1 MLRKGYV
8 FLSVGILLSAAALLC
23 LSLPTAVDQTRLANS
38 QSSLLAA
45 QQADTSLAAARVAAN
60 FGQLPLRFEANE
72 GQVDPRASFL
82 ARGRGY
88 SVLLE
93 NDGLTMILEAPPS
106 ATLQKGWTPPVE
118 RRRQAL
124 RRSAERAALQ
134 MRFVGAN
141 SAPVMEGVERQETRT
156 NYLLGN
162 DPLRWHT
169 NVPSYG
175 RVQYSQ
181 IYPGVDLVYYGQQQR
196 LEYDFVVAPGR
207 DPGNIRMRFSGA
219 EDQRVD
225 QDGALVLTVKGREVR
240 QMAPKAYQ
248 EIAGE
253 RRPVEARYVLQANDR
268 EVRFALGAY
277 DPARPLT
284 IDPAIVYSTYFGG
297 TGDESARAIAVDGT
311 GNVFLTGF
319 TTSPGLATAGVFQNT
334 YNGAAEVGYVMK
346 LNSTATLVTY
356 FTYLGGALN
365 TDFDEGDAIAVDA
378 GGNAYVGGLTGSAD
392 FPVTAGAAQFVYGGS
407 AFNNGFLC
415 KLNSTGSAL
424 TYATFMGGN
433 GPQGDGVNSLVVD
446 GAGAVYATGFTT
458 SANLPVTAGVLQTV
472 YGGTTGGNTGDAFV
486 VKLAINGTS
495 FTYLTYL
502 GGASDEVG
510 FAIQIDAS
518 GNAYLAGDTQTT
530 NFVTTAGVIQPAY
543 GGGTFDGFVAE
554 VNPAATAL
562 VFYTYFGG
570 PGNDH
575 IFGMARSAAGNL
587 YLTGATTSTM
597 GFPST
602 AGAAQPAFAGGTAG
616 GFGDAYVAELNS
628 SASSAVYFT
637 YLGGTLDDAGSDIK
651 VDSTG
656 FAYVAGFTKSTNFPV
671 TPTANQGANGGGQD
685 AFIAKL
691 RPGGTQVVYASY
703 HGGAGT
709 ENVTRMVID
718 ANGAAY
724 FTGDTNSNPFPTTAG
739 VVQTAFGGGT
749 SDTFVAK
756 LDLSAATSD
765 FVPASLVFASQAT
778 NTSSAAQNITYTNI
792 GNATLNVASITT
804 TGDFS
809 RTTTCG
815 ATILAGANC
824 TISVTFTPTATGMR
838 VGSVIVTDSA
848 TGSPHTLG
856 LTGTGVAPAVV
867 LSSANVVF
875 GNQNVGSTSAAMPV
889 TLTNSGTSPLNITG
903 FAISGGNAGDFGQ
916 TNNCGT
922 PPVALP
928 AGMSCTINFT
938 FTPSGAGAR
947 ATTFTITDD
956 APSPGSTQAVA
967 LSGTGVAPVGGDFS
981 ITTNSNTVTILV
993 GGTATFSLSLN
1004 PIGNFTGTV
1013 TLTCTGAPALTNCA
1027 VPPPVTLNGVN
1038 SSSAAVVF
1046 TTTGRSSAPPAPG
1059 GRRMPPA
1066 FFLLLAAGIAALAA
1080 LFAPVP
1086 ARLRLRYL
1094 APAIAVLAL
1103 TVFGAACVTGSRGT
1117 QPGTYPLVVNGTSGG
1132 LSHNINLTVIVK

>member
-1 MLRKGYV
+1 MHRKGYV
-8 FLSVGILLSAAALLC
+8 FLSLGILVSAAVLLC
-23 LSLPTAVDQTRLANS
+23 LSMPSAFDQSRLAKS
-38 QSSLLAA
+38 QPSLLAA

-60 FGQLPLRFEANE
+60 FGQLPLRFEANQ
-72 GQVDPRASFL
+72 GQVDRRASFL

-93 NDGLTMILEAPPS
+93 NDGLTMILDAPPS
-106 ATLQKGWTPPVE
+106 AAQQKGRTSAFD
-118 RRRQAL
+118 RRREAL
-124 RRSAERAALQ
+124 RRSAERAALE

-141 SAPVMEGVERQETRT
+141 SAPVMEGAERQETRT

-162 DPLRWHT
+162 DPQRWHT

-219 EDQRVD
+219 QEQRVD

-248 EIAGE
+248 EIAGQ
-253 RRPVEARYVLQANDR
+253 RRPVEARYVIRASDG

-311 GNVFLTGF
+311 GNVYLTGF
-319 TTSPGLATAGVFQNT
+319 TTSAGLGTAGAFQSTVNASIQ
-334 YNGAAEVGYVMK
+334 NAFVMK
-346 LNSTATLVTY
+346 LNATATAVTY
-356 FTYLGGALN
+356 FTYLGG
-365 TDFDEGDAIAVDA
+365 TIFDEGDAIAVDA

-407 AFNNGFLC
+407 AFNNGYLC
-415 KLNSTGSAL
+415 KLNATGTAL

-433 GPQGDGVNSLVVD
+433 GLQGDGVNSLFVD

-472 YGGTTGGNTGDAFV
+472 YGGSTGGNTGDAFV
-486 VKLAINGTS
+486 VKLAANGTS

-510 FAIQIDAS
+510 FAIQVDGS
-518 GNAYLAGDTQTT
+518 GNAYVAGDTQTN
-530 NFVTTAGVIQPAY
+530 NFPTTAGVIQTAY
-543 GGGTFDGFVAE
+543 GGGTFDGFIAE

-570 PGNDH
+570 PGDDH
-575 IFGMARSAAGNL
+575 IFGMSRSAAGNL

-616 GFGDAYVAELNS
+616 GFGDAFVAELNS
-628 SASSAVYFT
+628 SATSAVYFT

-651 VDSTG
+651 VDATG
-656 FAYVAGFTKSTNFPV
+656 FAYVAGFTTSTNFPFIP
-671 TPTANQGANGGGQD
+671 PTAFQTANGGGQD

-718 ANGAAY
+718 ASGAAY

-739 VVQTAFGGGT
+739 VVQTVFGGGT
-749 SDTFVAK
+749 IDTFVAK
-756 LDLSAATSD
+756 FDLSAATSD
-765 FVPASLVFASQAT
+765 FVPTSLVFASQAT

-824 TISVTFTPTATGMR
+824 TISVTFTPTATGML
-838 VGSVIVTDSA
+838 VGSVIVNDSA

-867 LSSANVVF
+867 LSSTNVVF

-889 TLTNSGTSPLNITG
+889 TLTNNGTSPLNITG

-916 TNNCGT
+916 TNTCGT

-938 FTPSGAGAR
+938 FSPSAANNR
-947 ATTFTITDD
+947 ASTFTVTDD
-956 APSPGSTQAVA
+956 APAPGSTQAVA
-967 LSGTGVAPVGGDFS
+967 LSGTGVAPAGGDFT
-981 ITTNSNTVTILV
+981 ITTNSNLVTILV

-1013 TLTCTGAPALTNCA
+1013 TLTCTGAPALTTCA
-1027 VPPPVTLNGVN
+1027 VPPPVTLNGFN

-1046 TTTGRSSAPPAPG
+1046 TTTGRSSTPPAPG

-1080 LFAPVP
+1080 LFAPLP
-1086 ARLRLRYL
+1086 TRLRLRYL
-1094 APAIAVLAL
+1094 APALAILAL
-1103 TVFGAACVTGSRGT
+1103 TVFGAACVTGSKGT
-1117 QPGTYPLVVNGTSGG
+1117 QPGTYPLVVNGTSGA
-1132 LSHNINLTVIVK
+1132 LSHSINLTVIVR